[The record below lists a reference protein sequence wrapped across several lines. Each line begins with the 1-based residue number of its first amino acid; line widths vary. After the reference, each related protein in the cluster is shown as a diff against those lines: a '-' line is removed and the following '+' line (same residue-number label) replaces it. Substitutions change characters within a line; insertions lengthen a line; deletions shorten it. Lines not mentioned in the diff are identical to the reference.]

1 MSDTYWRD
9 REDGVVPERL
19 MRYVDDLLASHRTR
33 TEIEDELISHGI
45 DRETAAHMITRS
57 LGSQWIQEGGG
68 GPALGRL
75 GPRHMIAG
83 AALFAVGL
91 AATFGSAYFA
101 ATFDSNVSYLF
112 YGAIGA
118 GAIDFAYGL
127 IRVLQG

>member
-9 REDGVVPERL
+9 RDDGVVPERL

-57 LGSQWIQEGGG
+57 LDSQWIQEGGG
-68 GPALGRL
+68 GPALGRV

-83 AALFAVGL
+83 AALFTAGL

-101 ATFDSNVSYLF
+101 YTFDAQVSYLF

-127 IRVLQG
+127 IRFLSG

>member
-9 REDGVVPERL
+9 RDDGVVPERL
-19 MRYVDDLLASHRTR
+19 MRYVEDLLASHRTR

-57 LGSQWIQEGGG
+57 LDSQWIQDGGG
-68 GPALGRL
+68 GPALGRV
-75 GPRHMIAG
+75 GPRHMITG
-83 AALFAVGL
+83 AALFAIDL

-101 ATFDSNVSYLF
+101 YTFDAQVSYLF
-112 YGAIGA
+112 Y

-127 IRVLQG
+127 IRFLGG

>member
-1 MSDTYWRD
+1 MSDTHWRD

-19 MRYVDDLLASHRTR
+19 TRYVEDLLSSHRTR
-33 TEIEDELISHGI
+33 TEIEDELIQHGI
-45 DRETAAHMITRS
+45 DRETAAEIITRS
-57 LGSQWIQEGGG
+57 LDSQWIQEGGG
-68 GPALGRL
+68 GPARGRV

-83 AALFAVGL
+83 AALFAFGV

-101 ATFDSNVSYLF
+101 YAFGSQISYLF

-127 IRVLQG
+127 IRFLEG